1 MKQQIPL
8 VVVAGPTAS
17 GKTDMAIHLAKIFG
31 GEKERLYLCTRF
43 SGITDTHCER
53 GGEERAKDL

>member
-1 MKQQIPL
+1 MDLFKKKMKK
-8 VVVAGPTAS
+8 V
-17 GKTDMAIHLAKIFG
+17 AKIFG
-31 GEKERLYLCTRF
+31 GEKERFYLCTRF